1 MSVKFPL
8 DLESLFEDSRPQSCA
23 AVFAGRSLN
32 TTEAWEDHTT
42 GSSLII
48 PLVLVPLGLI
58 FAGLLLRFLFK
69 KCQSR
74 GNMQKVNIMHAT
86 LPEGM
91 DISSSDVFVD
101 AYEYLPEGMDSS
113 SAPQPSTSAAVL
125 LQERPQTPGQEPTPA
140 TDALETE
147 PMVDYAQPSTS
158 AAVLLQERPQTP
170 GQEPTPATDALET
183 EPMVDYAQ
191 PSTSAAVL
199 LQERPQTPGQ
209 EPTPA
214 TDALETKPMVDY
226 AQPSTSAA
234 VLSERNPSRSPTDRP
249 VKINPTG
256 SFDSF
261 YELGKKLASRS
272 HGIVHEGIRKSDD
285 KQVIIKFVKKRR
297 FDFHI
302 GHSEP
307 LCREAAIM
315 RIMRHSNHVVKLYDW
330 FDMEDHNIL
339 VMEHPGTSM
348 TLCDFIKENEGRL
361 TEAVAKD
368 IMQKLIAAFRLCSE
382 RGVYYKDMSL
392 SKVLIDPDTMQIKL
406 TGFYRALTI
415 FETQTAKSKSAL
427 VRRFHALFATNEGLY
442 RVLKGMVEA
451 NSLKLWFGWKNT
463 RLSKECQDL
472 LRKLRD
478 RESEITLQN
487 ILDHDWFK
495 KTPGTDALES
505 DGNMQFEGMDSSSA
519 QPSSRS
525 PTDVPAQNDPTGRE
539 GRPRLAAVKRGFQSF
554 IGKVCPCVPEPSQER
569 PQTPG
574 QEPRPAEPTDLTLRF
589 PRQPT
594 LQHKYFRCLY
604 KVGKNVGYDDRVHE
618 GIRRSDGQKVAIK
631 FVERCRL
638 WETSPKFVEEGTS
651 LLKMQKRPTCDHS
664 VRLYERFILE
674 DQTALVMEH
683 LPAYVTLR
691 EFIRGNGGSLTDETA
706 NRIMSQIHVAI
717 RHWTDNDLSYPLL
730 KRLILINPKT
740 LHIKYAHL
748 AEKEFSR
755 IEETDEDLRCEYIAL
770 FFMEK
775 HNKDPL
781 LEHVPDAKYYLTAE
795 NLVDHP
801 LFADLDIE

>member
-1 MSVKFPL
+1 
-8 DLESLFEDSRPQSCA
+8 
-23 AVFAGRSLN
+23 
-32 TTEAWEDHTT
+32 
-42 GSSLII
+42 
-48 PLVLVPLGLI
+48 
-58 FAGLLLRFLFK
+58 
-69 KCQSR
+69 
-74 GNMQKVNIMHAT
+74 
-86 LPEGM
+86 
-91 DISSSDVFVD
+91 
-101 AYEYLPEGMDSS
+101 
-113 SAPQPSTSAAVL
+113 
-125 LQERPQTPGQEPTPA
+125 
-140 TDALETE
+140 
-147 PMVDYAQPSTS
+147 
-158 AAVLLQERPQTP
+158 
-170 GQEPTPATDALET
+170 
-183 EPMVDYAQ
+183 
-191 PSTSAAVL
+191 
-199 LQERPQTPGQ
+199 
-209 EPTPA
+209 
-214 TDALETKPMVDY
+214 
-226 AQPSTSAA
+226 
-234 VLSERNPSRSPTDRP
+234 
-249 VKINPTG
+249 
-256 SFDSF
+256 
-261 YELGKKLASRS
+261 
-272 HGIVHEGIRKSDD
+272 
-285 KQVIIKFVKKRR
+285 
-297 FDFHI
+297 
-302 GHSEP
+302 
-307 LCREAAIM
+307 
-315 RIMRHSNHVVKLYDW
+315 MRHSNHVVKLYDS

-392 SKVLIDPDTMQIKL
+392 SKVLIDPVTMQIKL

-525 PTDVPAQNDPTGRE
+525 PTDVPAQNDPT
-539 GRPRLAAVKRGFQSF
+539 V
-554 IGKVCPCVPEPSQER
+554 
-569 PQTPG
+569 
-574 QEPRPAEPTDLTLRF
+574 TLRF
-589 PRQPT
+589 PRQPI

-604 KVGKNVGYDDRVHE
+604 KVGKKVGYDDRVHE

-674 DQTALVMEH
+674 DQTVLVMEH

-691 EFIRGNGGSLTDETA
+691 EFIRGNGGCLTDETA

-748 AEKEFSR
+748 AEKEFSS
-755 IEETDEDLRCEYIAL
+755 ELA
-770 FFMEK
+770 F
-775 HNKDPL
+775 
-781 LEHVPDAKYYLTAE
+781 
-795 NLVDHP
+795 
-801 LFADLDIE
+801 

>member
-101 AYEYLPEGMDSS
+101 VYEYLPEEMDSSNSDVFVDVYEYLPEGMDSSSSDVFVDAYEYLPEGMDIS

-125 LQERPQTPGQEPTPA
+125 SQERPQTPGQEPTPA

-191 PSTSAAVL
+191 T
-199 LQERPQTPGQ
+199 
-209 EPTPA
+209 
-214 TDALETKPMVDY
+214 
-226 AQPSTSAA
+226 STSAA
-234 VLSERNPSRSPTDRP
+234 VLSERNPSRSPTDGP

-261 YELGKKLASRS
+261 YDLGKKLASRS

-415 FETQTAKSKSAL
+415 FET
-427 VRRFHALFATNEGLY
+427 RE
-442 RVLKGMVEA
+442 
-451 NSLKLWFGWKNT
+451 NSQIEI
-463 RLSKECQDL
+463 SI
-472 LRKLRD
+472 
-478 RESEITLQN
+478 SEEI
-487 ILDHDWFK
+487 
-495 KTPGTDALES
+495 S
-505 DGNMQFEGMDSSSA
+505 
-519 QPSSRS
+519 
-525 PTDVPAQNDPTGRE
+525 
-539 GRPRLAAVKRGFQSF
+539 
-554 IGKVCPCVPEPSQER
+554 
-569 PQTPG
+569 
-574 QEPRPAEPTDLTLRF
+574 
-589 PRQPT
+589 
-594 LQHKYFRCLY
+594 
-604 KVGKNVGYDDRVHE
+604 
-618 GIRRSDGQKVAIK
+618 
-631 FVERCRL
+631 
-638 WETSPKFVEEGTS
+638 
-651 LLKMQKRPTCDHS
+651 
-664 VRLYERFILE
+664 RFICN
-674 DQTALVMEH
+674 Q
-683 LPAYVTLR
+683 
-691 EFIRGNGGSLTDETA
+691 
-706 NRIMSQIHVAI
+706 
-717 RHWTDNDLSYPLL
+717 
-730 KRLILINPKT
+730 
-740 LHIKYAHL
+740 
-748 AEKEFSR
+748 
-755 IEETDEDLRCEYIAL
+755 
-770 FFMEK
+770 
-775 HNKDPL
+775 
-781 LEHVPDAKYYLTAE
+781 
-795 NLVDHP
+795 
-801 LFADLDIE
+801 